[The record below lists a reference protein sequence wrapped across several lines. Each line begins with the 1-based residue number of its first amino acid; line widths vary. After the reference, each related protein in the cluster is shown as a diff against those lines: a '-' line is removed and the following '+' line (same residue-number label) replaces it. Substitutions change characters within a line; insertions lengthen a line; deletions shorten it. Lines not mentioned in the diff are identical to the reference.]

1 MPNQIHSTAIIHPN
15 ATLGDN
21 ITIEAY
27 AIINSP
33 HIVIENNVTIKAHA
47 YVDGYTTIGEGSII
61 YPFASIGTRP
71 QDLKY
76 KGECTFVKIG
86 KRCQIREYASI
97 NSSTGENESVEVGD
111 DCYIMTS
118 CHIAHNCK
126 VGNHV
131 IMSNGVQ
138 LAGHITVGDHAIIG
152 GMTGVHQFVRIG
164 SYAMVG
170 GFCPIHY
177 DIPPYLVG
185 GQSPFK
191 FGGINAI
198 GLKRHGFPLKTR
210 SELFKAFK
218 WVFRSP
224 LSLTEGL
231 KKIEEELEPLPEIK
245 QFVDFCRSSK
255 RGLMEKRDIDR
266 AHYHKMKDVGDNNGE

>member
-1 MPNQIHSTAIIHPN
+1 MPNQIHSTAIIHPH
-15 ATLGDN
+15 AILGDN
-21 ITIEAY
+21 VTVEAY

-47 YVDGYTTIGEGSII
+47 YIDGYTTVGDGSII

-76 KGECTFVKIG
+76 KGENTYVKIG
-86 KRCQIREYASI
+86 KRCQIREYVTI

-126 VGNHV
+126 LGEHV

-138 LAGHITVGDHAIIG
+138 LAGHITVGDYAIIG

-191 FGGINAI
+191 FGGVNTV
-198 GLKRHGFPLKTR
+198 GLKRHGFSLKTR

-218 WVFRSP
+218 WIFRSP
-224 LSLTEGL
+224 LTLSEGL
-231 KKIEEELEPLPEIK
+231 KKIEDELEPLPEIK
-245 QFVDFCRSSK
+245 EFVDFCRSSK
-255 RGLMEKRDIDR
+255 RGLMEKRNVDR
-266 AHYHKMKDVGDNNGE
+266 THYHKTKELDDNHEE